1 VLTLLQEFQAQTGAA
16 FLFVAHNLAVVR
28 NFCDRVAVMY
38 LGKIVEI
45 AARDRLYADPQHPYT
60 QALLS
65 PAPVPSPRLERARQ
79 RIVLQGDPRQ
89 IRPQAVD
96 SALAAGR
103 PRTYV
108 PLLSRHWGTTPPR
121 MPSPA
126 IFQDDRTATLAED
139 RAVGG
144 WTSASR
150 PGCRNVIR
158 LQPSPMASTSL
169 YLSTFTFPAL
179 LRGDVNS

>member
-79 RIVLQGDPRQ
+79 RIVLQGDP
-89 IRPQAVD
+89 PNPANPP
-96 SALAAGR
+96 SGCGF
-103 PRTYV
+103 RT
-108 PLLSRHWGTTPPR
+108 RCWK
-121 MPSPA
+121 
-126 IFQDDRTATLAED
+126 AED
-139 RAVGG
+139 VCP
-144 WTSASR
+144 SAE
-150 PGCRNVIR
+150 
-158 LQPSPMASTSL
+158 
-169 YLSTFTFPAL
+169 PAL
-179 LRGDVNS
+179 GNHAAAHAVACHFPG